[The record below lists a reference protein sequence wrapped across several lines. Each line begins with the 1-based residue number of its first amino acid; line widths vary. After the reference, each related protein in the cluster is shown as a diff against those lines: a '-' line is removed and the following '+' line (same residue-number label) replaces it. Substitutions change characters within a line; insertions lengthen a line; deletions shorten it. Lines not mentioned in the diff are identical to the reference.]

1 MCQLHNKGYWHIMT
15 ALRISHH
22 LSQLRDARAHLECAI
37 AQSLPGDDAIII
49 DHMRAAS
56 AQLLVAIREM
66 QDERSRLLFP
76 ELGEVA

>member
-1 MCQLHNKGYWHIMT
+1 MT
-15 ALRISHH
+15 ALRLSHH

-37 AQSLPGDDAIII
+37 AQSLLSDDQIIV

-76 ELGEVA
+76 EREQAA